1 MITKDCARKLGAKE
15 IGESTL
21 VILGIGN
28 GQALPYKIYEITLT
42 SISGEPATFRAHSVS
57 ELKIEV
63 ANYDAAVIKKS
74 FPELN
79 VDEPV
84 QPIGY
89 IQLLVGSDN
98 AHLMPKEK
106 SFKDKMIL
114 YESLIKG
121 CSGFV
126 KAGRAGCHSYPVFA
140 AAAVGH
146 FDPADFLHA
155 EALGTNLPR
164 HCHSC
169 KLCKECQFWTTVL
182 SAKENV
188 EYEVIPNSLTFDK
201 ENQKWNT
208 SYPFIMSPTVLQNNY
223 GQAEACMK
231 SLEAKLIK
239 QNRLTEFNEAF
250 KDIVDGGVFK
260 ELSPQDMEEWGA
272 L

>member
-1 MITKDCARKLGAKE
+1 MSAASKNTSSPVMVPAQVILDPSGNRYTVMYDTGSQITMITKDCARKLGAKE

-28 GQALPYKIYEITLT
+28 GGALPYKIYEITLT

-74 FPELN
+74 FPELTD
-79 VDEPV
+79 DEPV
-84 QPIGY
+84 QPIGF

-146 FDPADFLHA
+146 FDP
-155 EALGTNLPR
+155 P
-164 HCHSC
+164 SC
-169 KLCKECQFWTTVL
+169 PQKKML
-182 SAKENV
+182 S
-188 EYEVIPNSLTFDK
+188 
-201 ENQKWNT
+201 
-208 SYPFIMSPTVLQNNY
+208 
-223 GQAEACMK
+223 MK
-231 SLEAKLIK
+231 
-239 QNRLTEFNEAF
+239 
-250 KDIVDGGVFK
+250 
-260 ELSPQDMEEWGA
+260 
-272 L
+272 